1 MNFDQRYTEYKKL
14 VDAYLQD
21 LVRGA
26 HPRSLY
32 QPIRYVLSGGGK
44 RVRSVLVLL
53 ACEAVGG
60 SKKQAIHASAAME
73 CLHNFTLVHDDIMD
87 NALSRRG
94 RATVHTKWDSNV
106 AILVGDELLALAF
119 RTLLRTQ
126 SKRIHNITK
135 VFTEGV
141 VEVCEGQAY
150 DKDFEMKNHVSLDDY
165 LLMIKKKTGKL
176 ISVSTELGALVGGG
190 TNEHILALRRYGERV
205 GRAFQ
210 IQDDCLDITADQREL
225 GKTVGSD
232 LQEGKRTFLFLEALR
247 KAKGKDKQL
256 LLSVS
261 KNGSL
266 SRRKLQEFQRIFRE
280 TGALDSAQ
288 AWITRDLSE
297 AKSELEFLPR
307 SPARAMLNWF
317 TDMLLHRT
325 H

>member
-1 MNFDQRYTEYKKL
+1 MDFARRYTEYKKL
-14 VDAYLQD
+14 VDTYLQE

-32 QPIRYVLSGGGK
+32 QPIRYVLNGGGK
-44 RVRSVLVLL
+44 RVRPVLVLL

-60 SKKQAIHASAAME
+60 TRKQALHASAAME

-87 NALSRRG
+87 HASSRRG
-94 RATVHTKWDSNV
+94 RPTVHTKWDANV

-119 RTLLRTQ
+119 RVLLRTP
-126 SKRIHNITK
+126 SDRIHDITK

-150 DKDFEMKNHVSLDDY
+150 DKDFEMRKDVSLDDY

-176 ISVSTELGALVGGG
+176 ISVSTEIGALVGGG
-190 TNEHILALRRYGERV
+190 TDQHVRALRRYGEYV

-210 IQDDCLDITADQREL
+210 IQDDYLDIMADEREL

-232 LQEGKRTFLFLEALR
+232 LQEGKRTFLFLAALR
-247 KAKGKDKQL
+247 KAKGKDRRQL
-256 LLSVS
+256 LSIS
-261 KNGSL
+261 KNGAL
-266 SRRKLQEFQRIFRE
+266 TQRTLREFRRIFRE
-280 TGALDSAQ
+280 TGALDSAH
-288 AWITRDLSE
+288 AWITRDLSR
-297 AKSELEFLPR
+297 AKRELECLPP
-307 SPARAMLNWF
+307 SSAREMLSWF

>member
-1 MNFDQRYTEYKKL
+1 MDFARRYTEYKKL
-14 VDAYLQD
+14 VDTYLRE

-32 QPIRYVLSGGGK
+32 QPIRYVLNGGGK
-44 RVRSVLVLL
+44 RVRPVLVLL

-60 SKKQAIHASAAME
+60 TRKQALHASAAME

-87 NALSRRG
+87 HASSRRG
-94 RATVHTKWDSNV
+94 RPTVHTKWDANV

-119 RTLLRTQ
+119 RVLLRTP
-126 SKRIHNITK
+126 SDRIHDITK

-150 DKDFEMKNHVSLDDY
+150 DKDFEMRKDVSLDDY

-176 ISVSTELGALVGGG
+176 ISVSTEIGALVGGG
-190 TNEHILALRRYGERV
+190 TDQHVRALRRYGEYV

-210 IQDDCLDITADQREL
+210 IQDDYLDIMADEREL

-232 LQEGKRTFLFLEALR
+232 LQEGKRTFLFLAALR
-247 KAKGKDKQL
+247 KAKGKDRRQL
-256 LLSVS
+256 LSIS
-261 KNGSL
+261 KNGAL
-266 SRRKLQEFQRIFRE
+266 TQRTLREFRRIFRE
-280 TGALDSAQ
+280 TGALDSAH
-288 AWITRDLSE
+288 AWITRDLSR
-297 AKSELEFLPR
+297 AKRELECLPP
-307 SPARAMLNWF
+307 SSARGMLSWF

>member
-1 MNFDQRYTEYKKL
+1 MDFARRYTEYKKL
-14 VDAYLQD
+14 VDTYLQE

-44 RVRSVLVLL
+44 RVRPVLVLL

-60 SKKQAIHASAAME
+60 TRKQALHASAAME

-87 NALSRRG
+87 HASSRRG
-94 RATVHTKWDSNV
+94 RPTVHTKWDANV

-119 RTLLRTQ
+119 RVLLRTP
-126 SKRIHNITK
+126 SDRIHDITK

-150 DKDFEMKNHVSLDDY
+150 DKDFEMRKDVSLDDY

-176 ISVSTELGALVGGG
+176 ISVSTEIGALVGGG
-190 TNEHILALRRYGERV
+190 TDQHVRALRRYGEYV

-210 IQDDCLDITADQREL
+210 IQDDYLDIMADEREL

-232 LQEGKRTFLFLEALR
+232 LQEGKRTFLFLAALR
-247 KAKGKDKQL
+247 KAKGKDRRQL
-256 LLSVS
+256 LSIS
-261 KNGSL
+261 KNGAL
-266 SRRKLQEFQRIFRE
+266 TQRTLREFRRIFRE
-280 TGALDSAQ
+280 TGALDSAH
-288 AWITRDLSE
+288 AWITRDLSR
-297 AKSELEFLPR
+297 AKRELELLPH
-307 SPARAMLNWF
+307 SSAREMLSWF

>member
-1 MNFDQRYTEYKKL
+1 MNFDQRYVEYKSL
-14 VDAYLQD
+14 VDTYLRD
-21 LVRGA
+21 LVRDA

-60 SKKQAIHASAAME
+60 TKEQAIHASAAME

-87 NALSRRG
+87 NASSRRG

-126 SKRIHNITK
+126 SDRIHDITK

-150 DKDFEMKNHVSLDDY
+150 DKDFETKKNVSLDDY

-190 TNEHILALRRYGERV
+190 TDEHIQALRGYGERV

-210 IQDDCLDITADQREL
+210 IQDDCLDIMADEREL

-266 SRRKLQEFQRIFRE
+266 SRRKLQEFRRIFRE
-280 TGALDSAQ
+280 TGALDSAH

-297 AKSELEFLPR
+297 AKRELEYLPR
-307 SPARAMLNWF
+307 SPAREMLDWF

>member
-1 MNFDQRYTEYKKL
+1 MNFDRRYTEYKKI

-21 LVRGA
+21 LVRDA
-26 HPRSLY
+26 QPRSLY

-44 RVRSVLVLL
+44 RVRPVLVLL

-60 SKKQAIHASAAME
+60 TRQQAIHASAAME

-87 NALSRRG
+87 NASSRRG

-126 SKRIHNITK
+126 SNRIRDITK

-150 DKDFEMKNHVSLDDY
+150 DKDFEMKKHVLLDEY

-190 TNEHILALRRYGERV
+190 TDKHIRALRRYGERV

-210 IQDDCLDITADQREL
+210 IQDDCLDIMANEREL

-232 LQEGKRTFLFLEALR
+232 LQEGKRTFLYLEAIR

-261 KNGSL
+261 KNGAL
-266 SRRKLQEFQRIFRE
+266 SPRKLQEFRRIFRE

-288 AWITRDLSE
+288 AWITQDLSR
-297 AKSELEFLPR
+297 AKRELAVFPR
-307 SPARAMLNWF
+307 SPARAMLEWF

>member
-1 MNFDQRYTEYKKL
+1 MNFDQRYVEYKSL
-14 VDAYLQD
+14 VDAYLRD
-21 LVRGA
+21 LVRDA

-60 SKKQAIHASAAME
+60 TKEQAIHASAAME

-87 NALSRRG
+87 NASSRRG

-126 SKRIHNITK
+126 SDRIHDITK

-150 DKDFEMKNHVSLDDY
+150 DKDFETKKNVSLDDY

-190 TNEHILALRRYGERV
+190 TDEHIQALRGYGERV

-210 IQDDCLDITADQREL
+210 IQDDCLDIMADEREL

-266 SRRKLQEFQRIFRE
+266 SRRKLQEFRRIFRE
-280 TGALDSAQ
+280 TGALDSAH

-297 AKSELEFLPR
+297 AKRELEYLPR
-307 SPARAMLNWF
+307 SSAREMLDWF

>member
-1 MNFDQRYTEYKKL
+1 MNFDQRYVEYKSL
-14 VDAYLQD
+14 VDAYLRN

-60 SKKQAIHASAAME
+60 TKEQAIHASAAME

-87 NALSRRG
+87 NASSRRG

-126 SKRIHNITK
+126 SNRIHDITK
-135 VFTEGV
+135 IFTEGV

-150 DKDFEMKNHVSLDDY
+150 DKDFEMKKNVSLDDY

-190 TNEHILALRRYGERV
+190 TDLYVQALRKYGERV

-210 IQDDCLDITADQREL
+210 IQDDCLDIMADEREL

-266 SRRKLQEFQRIFRE
+266 SRRKLQEFRRIFRE
-280 TGALDSAQ
+280 TGALDSAH

-297 AKSELEFLPR
+297 AKRELEYLPC
-307 SPARAMLNWF
+307 SPAREMLDWF